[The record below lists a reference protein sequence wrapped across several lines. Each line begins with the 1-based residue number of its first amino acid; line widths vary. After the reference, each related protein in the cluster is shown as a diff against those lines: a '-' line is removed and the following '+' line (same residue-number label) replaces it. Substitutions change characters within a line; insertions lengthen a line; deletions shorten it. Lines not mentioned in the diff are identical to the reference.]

1 MGVTELIVDE
11 SNIRSSVL
19 KLALPSVAEQVLF
32 MVVGVVSTI
41 FVGQIGKEAMS
52 AVALIN
58 PLVGF
63 IIALFVAISTGS
75 TVLVARLIG
84 EGDIHNAREAVRQ
97 SVVLAIL
104 ASCVISVICYVFAI
118 PIIGLFFGNAEPE
131 VIRLADTYF
140 RVTLFTFPLLLV
152 NTIVSGNLRGAG
164 DTKTP
169 MFIGYA
175 VNIVNVLFSWLLIFG
190 LHLPFLEMK
199 GYGITGAAAAVAI
212 ARGVGGLLSMAA
224 LFRPSSII
232 KVNFLEKFR
241 IHTVIVKRVLRV
253 GLPATFEQIIMQG
266 GFLVLQIVISSMGTT
281 AIAVYSVGMSIN
293 SICFIPVW
301 GFGIAATTLIGQ
313 CLGAKKPELAEKS
326 GWETQKIALAVT
338 VVLTVIVFIFAEK
351 LVGIYSRDAEVI
363 RIGTIAIRI
372 FSISQPFLSIVVV
385 ISGALRGAGDI
396 MYVMVTSFV
405 GIWAFRILITVLL
418 NRFFGL
424 GIMGV
429 WLALCLD
436 FMIRSIM
443 YLFRYRRGRWKAI
456 VI

>member
-1 MGVTELIVDE
+1 
-11 SNIRSSVL
+11 
-19 KLALPSVAEQVLF
+19 
-32 MVVGVVSTI
+32 
-41 FVGQIGKEAMS
+41 
-52 AVALIN
+52 
-58 PLVGF
+58 
-63 IIALFVAISTGS
+63 
-75 TVLVARLIG
+75 
-84 EGDIHNAREAVRQ
+84 
-97 SVVLAIL
+97 
-104 ASCVISVICYVFAI
+104 
-118 PIIGLFFGNAEPE
+118 
-131 VIRLADTYF
+131 
-140 RVTLFTFPLLLV
+140 
-152 NTIVSGNLRGAG
+152 
-164 DTKTP
+164 
-169 MFIGYA
+169 
-175 VNIVNVLFSWLLIFG
+175 
-190 LHLPFLEMK
+190 
-199 GYGITGAAAAVAI
+199 
-212 ARGVGGLLSMAA
+212 
-224 LFRPSSII
+224 
-232 KVNFLEKFR
+232 
-241 IHTVIVKRVLRV
+241 VLRV